1 MTGTTQDTTAPHAVD
16 TARTGPLDAPPATG
30 REDLPAVRRDA
41 AAALRALIEAAHDL
55 DDDSLGSP
63 SSLDGWTVGH
73 VLSHVAMVGEA
84 LARQAELAA
93 QGETAEV
100 YEGGA
105 EGRAAGIEAGAHRT
119 RDEHVDALTAA
130 GARLEAAWSLT
141 DSTGWDAPVTYR
153 EGTVADVL
161 DCWWREA
168 RIHAT
173 DLGEVSAALRLTP
186 SQTWELAFT
195 DHLLDFLSPRLPGP
209 VVTVRHEDGARSV
222 VGPEGVWPAVENTS
236 TDDGLT
242 TVAGSAAD
250 VAAWLAG
257 RATATDPTAHRHGE
271 TVDLP
276 ALGPWPSGVPVR
288 R

>member
-1 MTGTTQDTTAPHAVD
+1 MTGTTQDTTAPRSIDPAP
-16 TARTGPLDAPPATG
+16 TSPLDSPQAAP
-30 REDLPAVRRDA
+30 RDDLPAIRRDA
-41 AAALRALIEAAHDL
+41 AAALRALTEAVLSL
-55 DDDSLGSP
+55 DDEALGSP
-63 SSLDGWTVGH
+63 SSLDGWSVGH
-73 VLSHVAMVGEA
+73 VLSHVAMVGDA

-119 RDEHVDALTAA
+119 GDEHVDALTAA

-141 DSTGWDAPVTYR
+141 DSTGWGARVTYR
-153 EGTVADVL
+153 DGTVADVL
-161 DCWWREA
+161 DCWWREV

-173 DLGEVSAALRLTP
+173 DLGEVGTVRGLTP
-186 SQTWELAFT
+186 SGTWGLAFT

-209 VVTVRHEDGARSV
+209 VLVVRLEDGARSV
-222 VGPEGVWPAVENTS
+222 VGPEGVRPAAEDAG
-236 TDDGLT
+236 DDDLT
-242 TVAGSAAD
+242 TVTGSAAD

-257 RATATDPTAHRHGE
+257 RATATDPTAHRDGE